1 MMKRNEDKHVD
12 LMKTLKKSSEEKQVT
27 EVHLGFFVCTFVEL
41 WLFLIKDEAGCA
53 WI

>member
-1 MMKRNEDKHVD
+1 MMERNEEKHVN

-27 EVHLGFFVCTFVEL
+27 EVHLGFFVCIFVKF
-41 WLFLIKDEAGCA
+41 WLFLIKDEAGHT